1 MNIIEIYNK
10 NHDTVF
16 ITRSCKK
23 VKVDSFDT
31 GVYPVKMKLLETGGC
46 FHVTNG
52 GDYINDCDYHELDI
66 VDYEREKHTAFTVGE
81 YITRDGRKAII
92 HYDISERLPDD
103 THPLIGEVQ
112 GVQQKWE
119 KSGHNYV
126 EALRLIGP
134 WVEHLFTISVNGKE
148 FYPVKNPK
156 DGERLFYVGNGS
168 VKSDITWSVTEKT
181 DNRLANLNLIYRTE
195 CEARAFLEEINK
207 PNAEI
212 KINE

>member
-31 GVYPVKMKLLETGGC
+31 
-46 FHVTNG
+46 
-52 GDYINDCDYHELDI
+52 
-66 VDYEREKHTAFTVGE
+66 AFTVGE

-92 HYDISERLPDD
+92 HYDISGRLPDD

-126 EALRLIGP
+126 EALRLIGL
-134 WVEHLFTISVNGKE
+134 WVEKPYTITVNGKE
-148 FYPVKNPK
+148 FHPVKNPK
-156 DGERLFYVGNGS
+156 EGEELFYVNIIDTYICGS
-168 VKSDITWSVTEKT
+168 VLWDMQRPIDAGLV
-181 DNRLANLNLIYRTE
+181 NLNLVYRTWE
-195 CEARAFLEEINK
+195 EAQAFLDEITK